1 MKKKTLL
8 ILLMAAALMLSGCS
22 SLVLRDSAVDAQQV
36 ILSINGENINKQTFS
51 DLYSY
56 NLYTEQQYA
65 QLMAQFGASD
75 GSVDSSK
82 VLQDTAQT
90 FITRILTNQ
99 KAAELGL
106 DQFTDAENAEIDA
119 EAQTQYEERLQTL
132 KENLF
137 AEADPTDEELTAA
150 ANNQGVTLES
160 VRSSL
165 VQSKISQRVQEYAAK
180 DVVLDDAALQAALD
194 EKIEAQKTRFES
206 NANAYNTVV
215 NAGDPLFITPAG
227 YRVIRVIE
235 ATGDTAE
242 SDMQALADRVAAG
255 EALDALG
262 AEVKQYSVREG
273 TTTPNADL
281 VSAAMALTEKGS
293 VTAVTQTATGY
304 AMAEYTD
311 DIPEAT
317 ATLNEMRDT
326 IYDEALQNA
335 KTAAYNAAMNDW
347 ISAADVQMYLD
358 RLN

>member
-56 NLYTEQQYA
+56 NLYTEQQAMYNF
-65 QLMAQFGASD
+65 LD
-75 GSVDSSK
+75 GV
-82 VLQDTAQT
+82 V
-90 FITRILTNQ
+90 
-99 KAAELGL
+99 AELGL
-106 DQFTDAENAEIDA
+106 DQFTDAENAEIDT

-242 SDMQALADRVAAG
+242 ADMQALADRVAAG

-262 AEVKQYSVREG
+262 VEVKQYSVREG

-317 ATLNEMRDT
+317 ATLSEMRDT

-358 RLN
+358 RIN